1 MAEIEPRGH
10 QDDRDIWDNRTNQT
24 TRSIQRK
31 LNMTI
36 ENRTAMTAGKTFWQ
50 MGQDNR
56 PGQKGQPGQQGQQG
70 QQKQQQQ
77 KGQQAQQEQQ
87 GQRQQ
92 EKQGH

>member
-36 ENRTAMTAGKTFWQ
+36 ENRTAMTAGKTF
-50 MGQDNR
+50 
-56 PGQKGQPGQQGQQG
+56 
-70 QQKQQQQ
+70 
-77 KGQQAQQEQQ
+77 
-87 GQRQQ
+87 
-92 EKQGH
+92 